1 MNVQG
6 GFMKGLELSEKFY
19 KEYGEPMLQ
28 ENFSDILPYI
38 AVGLAGSGSE
48 CYGYDDEISRDHDF
62 EPGFCIFIPEE
73 IFLDSKR
80 AFELEKAYA
89 RLPKEYMGFKRN
101 LYSAVGGN
109 RHGII
114 KTGDFF
120 ETKTGSRNGNL
131 TIGQWLTLPEY
142 SLAEA
147 VNGKVFCDN
156 FGEFTETRRKL
167 QHYPENIRLKK
178 IAGNLLLMGQ
188 SGQYNFNRCI
198 ARGET
203 AAAQLAIFDF
213 VKSSI
218 NTLFL
223 LNNKY
228 MPYYKWCFRAL
239 REMGDNYKTIAETLE
254 YLISSDNSPENAERK
269 SKTIESICS
278 DITEELKKQ
287 ELTNSASA
295 EMEQQAYVVNN
306 TIKDNNIRNMHILS
320 GV

>member
-1 MNVQG
+1 
-6 GFMKGLELSEKFY
+6 MKGLELSEKFY

-48 CYGYDDEISRDHDF
+48 CYGYDDDISRDHDF

-89 RLPKEYMGFKRN
+89 RLPKEYMGFKRS

-109 RHGII
+109 RHGVI

-131 TIGQWLTLPEY
+131 TIGQWLTIPEY
-142 SLAEA
+142 ALAEA

-156 FGEFTETRRKL
+156 FGEFTETRNKL
-167 QHYPENIRLKK
+167 QHYPEDIRLKK

-218 NTLFL
+218 NVLFL

-239 REMGDNYKTIAETLE
+239 REMDEKFITLSKTLE
-254 YLISSDNSPENAERK
+254 FIISSNNTTETAQQK
-269 SKTIESICS
+269 SVIIEDICS
-278 DITEELKKQ
+278 DITTELNKQ
-287 ELTNSASA
+287 KLSFSPSC
-295 EMEQQAYVVNN
+295 EMEQQAYIVNN

>member
-1 MNVQG
+1 
-6 GFMKGLELSEKFY
+6 MKGLELSEKFY

-48 CYGYDDEISRDHDF
+48 CYGYDDEISCDHDF

-73 IFLDSKR
+73 IFVDSKR

-89 RLPKEYMGFKRN
+89 RLPREFMGVKRN
-101 LYSAVGGN
+101 SYSAVGGN
-109 RHGII
+109 RHGVS

-120 ETKTGSRNGNL
+120 ESKTGSRTGEL
-131 TIGQWLTLPEY
+131 TVGQWLTLPEY

-156 FGEFTETRRKL
+156 FGEFSETRKKL
-167 QHYPENIRLKK
+167 HHYPADIRLKK
-178 IAGNLLLMGQ
+178 LAGNLLLMGQ
-188 SGQYNFNRCI
+188 SGQYNYNRCI

-203 AAAQLAIFDF
+203 AAAQLAIFEF
-213 VKSSI
+213 VKSTI
-218 NTLFL
+218 NVLFL

-228 MPYYKWCFRAL
+228 MPYYKWSFRAL
-239 REMGDNYKTIAETLE
+239 KELGAEYKTTAETLE
-254 YLISSDNSPENAERK
+254 YLISSDNNTETAQQK
-269 SKTIESICS
+269 SKIIEEICCNITAQLYNQKLS
-278 DITEELKKQ
+278 DSPSCETEH
-287 ELTNSASA
+287 
-295 EMEQQAYVVNN
+295 QAYIVNN

>member
-1 MNVQG
+1 
-6 GFMKGLELSEKFY
+6 MKGLELSEKFY

-62 EPGFCIFIPEE
+62 EPGFCIFVPEE

-89 RLPKEYMGFKRN
+89 RLPKEYMGFKRS

-109 RHGII
+109 RHGVI

-120 ETKTGSRNGNL
+120 EAKTGSRNGNL

-142 SLAEA
+142 ALAEA

-156 FGEFTETRRKL
+156 FGEFTETRKKL
-167 QHYPENIRLKK
+167 QHYPEDIRLKK

-203 AAAQLAIFDF
+203 ASAQLAIFDF

-239 REMGDNYKTIAETLE
+239 QEMGDNYKAIAETLE
-254 YLISSDNSPENAERK
+254 YLISSDNEPENAERK
-269 SKTIESICS
+269 RQTIEAICS

-287 ELTNSASA
+287 KTTNSTST
-295 EMEQQAYVVNN
+295 EMEQQAYIVNN